1 MFYFEVETIEKKQ
14 IIKNNNLKELKKEYD
29 KIFNNYNWLS
39 LTPIKKEK

>member
-29 KIFNNYNWLS
+29 KIFNNYNWLN